1 MPNERHH
8 QPKRQRNKHCHY
20 LNHDIL
26 AYLQYLSTQKTYN
39 NFYTSTDEIHTSVDF
54 FYLNNSNRKE
64 NKMSKAI
71 GSVLG
76 TNVKAD
82 TSAGDSYLNYL
93 KNYDTSYSDNASHL
107 MGQEAYRLSQSLST
121 MPDFIYSVD
130 GSDDAR
136 QRAEN
141 AVYQS
146 YLDKLTP
153 QYQTQMADLET
164 RLANQ
169 GLSVGSEAYQ
179 RAVNDLTQQQNNALN
194 QARYNSVTA
203 GQDAFTQSLNNSI
216 SAAELNNNAR
226 INAVNQIYT
235 LLQNTPTGYENR
247 LNQYSVQQG
256 VASQRAAAEQQSFNN
271 TMAMIQAISGTAGA
285 AMGGI

>member
-1 MPNERHH
+1 
-8 QPKRQRNKHCHY
+8 
-20 LNHDIL
+20 
-26 AYLQYLSTQKTYN
+26 
-39 NFYTSTDEIHTSVDF
+39 
-54 FYLNNSNRKE
+54 
-64 NKMSKAI
+64 MSKAI

-194 QARYNSVTA
+194 QATYNSVTA
-203 GQDAFTQSLNNSI
+203 GQDAFTQSLNNGI

-256 VASQRAAAEQQSFNN
+256 VNAQRAAAKQQSFNN
-271 TMAMIQAISGTAGA
+271 TMSVLKSGLQLGA
-285 AMGGI
+285 AGMGAFR

>member
-1 MPNERHH
+1 
-8 QPKRQRNKHCHY
+8 
-20 LNHDIL
+20 
-26 AYLQYLSTQKTYN
+26 
-39 NFYTSTDEIHTSVDF
+39 
-54 FYLNNSNRKE
+54 
-64 NKMSKAI
+64 MSKAI

-82 TSAGDSYLNYL
+82 TSAGDSYLKYL
-93 KNYDTSYSDNASHL
+93 QNYDTLYSDNASNL
-107 MGQEAYRLSQSLST
+107 MGQEAYRLSQSLSS

-130 GSDDAR
+130 GSDEAR
-136 QRAEN
+136 QQVEN

-146 YLDKLTP
+146 YIDKLTP
-153 QYQTQMADLET
+153 QHQMQMADLET

-194 QARYNSVTA
+194 QAAYNSVTA
-203 GQDAFTQSLNNSI
+203 GQDAFAQSLNNSI
-216 SAAELNNNAR
+216 NAGNFNNNSR

-247 LNQYSVQQG
+247 LNQYSIQQG
-256 VASQRAAAEQQSFNN
+256 VNAQRSAAKQQSFNN
-271 TMAMIQAISGTAGA
+271 TMSVLKSGLQVGA
-285 AMGGI
+285 AGLGFFM